1 MAKAGKRSTT
11 SRSRTQQK
19 RWKPSAP
26 PAQREPI
33 IIGPDEKIYLRP
45 SRDTE
50 RFLEGIRFA
59 EQMRQRKPRRKPKSD
74 LAREIFLRRFPPDG
88 MPPSRKVPDSELERI
103 YHEECDRMDVSKNKN
118 ARASHTQLLRVAGR
132 KKH

>member
-1 MAKAGKRSTT
+1 MAGTRKSSTT

-19 RWKPSAP
+19 RLKP
-26 PAQREPI
+26 PAQSEPI
-33 IIGPDEKIYLRP
+33 QHIIDSDEKIYLRP
-45 SRDTE
+45 SWYTE
-50 RFLEGIRFA
+50 GVMEGIRFA

-88 MPPSRKVPDSELERI
+88 MPSSRVVPDSELERV
-103 YHEECDRMDVSKNKN
+103 YHEECDRMGVSENKN
-118 ARASHTQLLRVAGR
+118 VRASHTQLLRVAGR